1 MSTATLNG
9 LLEYLY
15 GTLSPSNMRWVGEH
29 LIEYAKRVTP
39 EETLQPYTKEE
50 LLERAEEG
58 RRQIAMGNY
67 CTSEELFKELFE
79 EFEIDSDKVE
89 AWDKELEES
98 KTLKKEAV

>member
-1 MSTATLNG
+1 MSTATLSN

-29 LIEYAKRVTP
+29 LIEYAKREET

-58 RRQIAMGNY
+58 RRQIALGNY
-67 CTSEELFKELFE
+67 CTMEELLQEL
-79 EFEIDSDKVE
+79 DK
-89 AWDKELEES
+89 D
-98 KTLKKEAV
+98 